1 MVDAGQRDWPK
12 VLGTISRSG
21 ELAMSGQR
29 PLIHDLDG
37 LPYPAWDL
45 FPLDEVYF
53 HEKLGLFTKGPGGES
68 ARVHLG
74 CSGTL
79 YHAAGPAPI
88 RDLGRIL
95 VKFG

>member
-53 HEKLGLFTKGPGGES
+53 PNSEALYSEEGMLAS
-68 ARVHLG
+68 RRLDINASYG
-74 CSGTL
+74 CC
-79 YHAAGPAPI
+79 
-88 RDLGRIL
+88 
-95 VKFG
+95 